1 MHKVFLVEDEPLI
14 RQNIRNTIENSA
26 EPYACIGEAGD
37 GELALAIIRDLK
49 PDILITDIKMPFM
62 DGLTLARHAKA
73 IIPWLRII
81 IVSGYDDFKLAQQ
94 AIGVGVDQYL
104 LKPVASK
111 DLFSAL
117 HKASEQITEHKRHSV
132 SFLKEAPDEEMV
144 KNALVSSLLEQLC
157 SGEILADEALSRAN
171 EIGINV
177 LGKRYVVLIC
187 LLEGKGGHPNRQAIA
202 SKVKFMLVE
211 DPDVLYFLSG
221 VDLVVLII
229 KGNTDIDVTE
239 KAYHTAQTLKH
250 EVEDDGDTLLT
261 VSISSATPRISGI
274 HDAFQEAR
282 ILLKTFGQ
290 TNRGRI
296 YCAGDIG
303 RIQGSVAAPAGTFFN
318 VNIENRLKF
327 AIAEDVPAIV
337 EEFTRNLDTDE
348 MQGVL
353 YRYYILMDLT
363 NTAIRIIRN
372 FKPDTDPNEIAGH
385 FVDLRQVFQSA
396 MSAEEFTGLAT
407 RICLK
412 TIELRDRGNSSHHVK
427 LVRRACE
434 YIEANYNSP
443 DISLN
448 TVAAHVALSPAH
460 FSTIFS
466 QEMSVTFID
475 HLTNVR
481 MEKVKEML
489 ASTDDKVV
497 TIAFNVGYNEPN
509 YLSYLFKKREG
520 LTPKEFR
527 LQNRHQQCE
536 ERPVNDGS
544 APRSASRR

>member
-1 MHKVFLVEDEPLI
+1 V
-14 RQNIRNTIENSA
+14 
-26 EPYACIGEAGD
+26 
-37 GELALAIIRDLK
+37 
-49 PDILITDIKMPFM
+49 
-62 DGLTLARHAKA
+62 
-73 IIPWLRII
+73 
-81 IVSGYDDFKLAQQ
+81 
-94 AIGVGVDQYL
+94 
-104 LKPVASK
+104 
-111 DLFSAL
+111 
-117 HKASEQITEHKRHSV
+117 
-132 SFLKEAPDEEMV
+132 
-144 KNALVSSLLEQLC
+144 
-157 SGEILADEALSRAN
+157 
-171 EIGINV
+171 
-177 LGKRYVVLIC
+177 
-187 LLEGKGGHPNRQAIA
+187 
-202 SKVKFMLVE
+202 
-211 DPDVLYFLSG
+211 
-221 VDLVVLII
+221 
-229 KGNTDIDVTE
+229 
-239 KAYHTAQTLKH
+239 
-250 EVEDDGDTLLT
+250 
-261 VSISSATPRISGI
+261 TPRISGI
-274 HDAFQEAR
+274 HDAFYEAR

-348 MQGVL
+348 MQRVL

-372 FKPDTDPNEIAGH
+372 FNPDADPNEIAGH
-385 FVDLRQVFQSA
+385 FVDLRQLFQSA
-396 MSAEEFTGLAT
+396 MSAEEFAGLAT

-489 ASTDDKVV
+489 ASTDEKLV

-527 LQNRHQQCE
+527 LHNRHQRGE
-536 ERPVNDGS
+536 VKGPVNDGG
-544 APRSASRR
+544 APRSTSRR

>member
-1 MHKVFLVEDEPLI
+1 MHTVFLVEDEPLI

-111 DLFSAL
+111 DLFGAL
-117 HKASEQITEHKRHSV
+117 HKASEQITEHKRHSI
-132 SFLKEAPDEEMV
+132 SFLKEAHDEETV

-157 SGEILADEALSRAN
+157 SGEIVADEALRRAD

-177 LGKRYVVLIC
+177 LGKRYAVLIC

-221 VDLVVLII
+221 VDHVVLII
-229 KGNTDIDVTE
+229 KGNADIDVTE

-261 VSISSATPRISGI
+261 VSISSVTPRISGI
-274 HDAFQEAR
+274 HDAFHEAR

-327 AIAEDVPAIV
+327 AIAEDIPVIV

-372 FKPDTDPNEIAGH
+372 FKPDADPNEIAGH

-396 MSAEEFTGLAT
+396 MSAEEFAGLAT
-407 RICLK
+407 QICLK
-412 TIELRDRGNSSHHVK
+412 TIELRNRGNSSHHVK

-466 QEMSVTFID
+466 QEMSVTFIA

-489 ASTDDKVV
+489 ASTDEKVV
-497 TIAFNVGYNEPN
+497 TIAFSVGYNEPN

-527 LQNRHQQCE
+527 LQNRHQQGE
-536 ERPVNDGS
+536 VR
-544 APRSASRR
+544 AL

>member
-1 MHKVFLVEDEPLI
+1 MHTVFLVEDEQLI
-14 RQNIRNTIENSA
+14 RQNIRKTIEKSA

-37 GELALAIIRDLK
+37 GELALSIIRDLK

-73 IIPWLRII
+73 IVPWLRII
-81 IVSGYDDFKLAQQ
+81 IVSGYDDFELARQ
-94 AIGVGVDQYL
+94 AICVGVDQYL
-104 LKPVASK
+104 LKPVADK
-111 DLFSAL
+111 DLFAAL
-117 HKASEQITEHKRHSV
+117 RRASGQITEYKRHSV
-132 SFLKEAPDEEMV
+132 SFLKEASDEEIV
-144 KNALVSSLLEQLC
+144 KNALIGSFLQQLC
-157 SGEILADEALSRAN
+157 GGEITADESLHRADEMGIDILS
-171 EIGINV
+171 
-177 LGKRYVVLIC
+177 KRYVVLIS
-187 LLEGKGGHPNRQAIA
+187 LFEGKGGYPNRQAIA
-202 SKVKFMLVE
+202 SKVKFLLVK
-211 DPDVLYFLSG
+211 DPEVLFFFSG
-221 VDLVVLII
+221 AEQAVLII
-229 KGNTDIDVTE
+229 KGTTDIDITE

-250 EVEDDGDTLLT
+250 EVEDDGNTLLT
-261 VSISSATPRISGI
+261 VSISGVTHRISGI
-274 HDAFQEAR
+274 RDAFHEAG

-296 YCAGDIG
+296 FCAGDIG
-303 RIQGSVAAPAGTFFN
+303 RIRSPVTASTDSFFHL
-318 VNIENRLKF
+318 NIENRLKF
-327 AIAEDVPAIV
+327 AVAEDVPAIV
-337 EEFTRNLDTDE
+337 EEFERSPHVDE

-363 NTAIRIIRN
+363 NTAMRIIRN
-372 FKPDTDPNEIAGH
+372 FNPDADPAGIAGH
-385 FVDLRQVFQSA
+385 FADLQQVFQSA
-396 MSAEEFTGLAT
+396 MSAGEFTELAT

-412 TIELRDRGNSSHHVK
+412 TIELRDCGNSSHHVK

-434 YIEANYNSP
+434 YIQENYNSP

-489 ASTDDKVV
+489 ASTDEKVIN
-497 TIAFNVGYNEPN
+497 IAFHVGYNEPN

-520 LTPKEFR
+520 LTPKEYR
-527 LQNRHQQCE
+527 LMKKPQW
-536 ERPVNDGS
+536 GK
-544 APRSASRR
+544 AKAL

>member
-1 MHKVFLVEDEPLI
+1 MHTVFLVEDETLI
-14 RQNIRNTIENSA
+14 RRNIRNTIEKSA
-26 EPYACIGEAGD
+26 EPYTCIGEAGD
-37 GELALAIIRDLK
+37 GELALSIIQDLK

-62 DGLTLARHAKA
+62 DGLTLARHARA

-81 IVSGYDDFKLAQQ
+81 IVSGYDDFELARQ

-104 LKPVASK
+104 LKPVTGK
-111 DLFSAL
+111 DLFEAL
-117 HKASEQITEHKRHSV
+117 HKAGELITEHKRRSV
-132 SFLKEAPDEEMV
+132 SFLKEASDEETV
-144 KNALVSSLLEQLC
+144 RNALVSSLLEQLC
-157 SGEILADEALSRAN
+157 GGEITADEALRRAD
-171 EIGINV
+171 ELGMDI
-177 LGKRYVVLIC
+177 LGKRYVVLIS
-187 LLEGKGGHPNRQAIA
+187 LFESKGGHTNRQAIA
-202 SKVKFMLVE
+202 SKVKFMLVK
-211 DPDVLYFLSG
+211 DPDVLFFLSG
-221 VDLVVLII
+221 VDHGVLIV
-229 KGNTDIDVTE
+229 KGSADIDATE

-261 VSISSATPRISGI
+261 VSISSVTNRISGI
-274 HDAFQEAR
+274 HDAFHEAG

-290 TNRGRI
+290 TNRGLI
-296 YCAGDIG
+296 FCAGDIG
-303 RIQGSVAAPAGTFFN
+303 RIRSPVAATAGSFFN
-318 VNIENRLKF
+318 VNIENKLKF

-337 EEFTRNLDTDE
+337 EEFTKNSDIDE

-363 NTAIRIIRN
+363 NTAMRIIRN
-372 FKPDTDPNEIAGH
+372 FNPDIDPAEVAGH

-396 MSAEEFTGLAT
+396 MSAEEFSGLAT
-407 RICLK
+407 TICLK
-412 TIELRDRGNSSHHVK
+412 TIELRDSGNSSHHVK

-434 YIEANYNSP
+434 YIQENYNSP

-466 QEMSVTFID
+466 QEMSMTFID

-489 ASTDDKVV
+489 AYTDEKVIN
-497 TIAFNVGYNEPN
+497 IAFNVGYNEPN
-509 YLSYLFKKREG
+509 YLSYLFKKRVG

-527 LQNRHQQCE
+527 LRKK
-536 ERPVNDGS
+536 
-544 APRSASRR
+544 PRGGKIKAS